1 MPCSRDFGC
10 VSGVWANQGPENVP
24 SVPLVDSLNIFQE
37 TAVTV
42 DDGSTHELSRERISR
57 LIDLGAKVISFSI
70 ALTYLVGFL
79 VVARHLSKY
88 GVSSLSLVHLQYLV
102 AGLWVVL
109 PPGFV
114 ALVTLTK
121 DLPTIHFDRSA
132 PKLPWYGR
140 FAVNLITAFPGNI
153 VFGLFIG
160 FLIVNLSTGKL
171 FYALFLLAV
180 AGLAISLFISSVRIP
195 PGATGRLMSRNLAP
209 FYGGVAVTTV
219 GFYIWLFAVN
229 IYPAIPYEWGGGRP
243 LNVIFLEGDKPLPD
257 GIVKDGNTRHSIAYK
272 LLVVTEKTYVVVPQP
287 ANQKSLQ
294 FDRESVQGII
304 VLK

>member
-1 MPCSRDFGC
+1 M
-10 VSGVWANQGPENVP
+10 
-24 SVPLVDSLNIFQE
+24 
-37 TAVTV
+37 TV
-42 DDGSTHELSRERISR
+42 DGATTDEFSRERISG
-57 LIDLGAKVISFSI
+57 LFDVGAKGISFSI
-70 ALTYLVGFL
+70 AATYLIGFF
-79 VVARHLSKY
+79 VVAWHLSKY
-88 GVSSLSLVHLQYLV
+88 GVSSLSLLHLQYLV

-114 ALVTLTK
+114 ALLMLTK
-121 DLPTIHFDRSA
+121 ELPTIHLERRA
-132 PKLPWYGR
+132 PKLHWLGR
-140 FAVNLITAFPGNI
+140 FAVNLITSFPANI

-160 FLIVNLSTGKL
+160 FIIDNLSTRRL
-171 FYALFLLAV
+171 LIVLFLLV
-180 AGLAISLFISSVRIP
+180 GTGLAISLFISSLRIP
-195 PGATGRLMSRNLAP
+195 PGTTGRLMSRNLAP

-229 IYPAIPYEWGGGRP
+229 IYAAIPYEWGGGKP
-243 LNVIFLEGDKPLPD
+243 LDVIFLEGDKPLPD

-272 LLVVTEKTYVVVPQP
+272 LLVVTEKSYVVLPQP